1 MRNMKRWTL
10 LLLLLIWQGG
20 ICIAQIT
27 GSGDLRGTVTDSSG
41 ALIPAAQVTVVNGDT
56 GVSKSYI
63 TDRAGLYDT
72 SSIVLGNYTVTFSK
86 QGFKQLV
93 RGPVTVG
100 VGYTTVDAQLAI
112 GSESQRVIV
121 QENVPLLQTESMEQS
136 TTLQANVME
145 QLPEVGQDWENFT
158 LVLPGVTG
166 AASSTLSSG
175 IGDGSAANPS
185 QYGSVNGNLPYENV
199 TLDGSTVSLVNGSN
213 STVPPLETI
222 AEVQIQTSNFTAE
235 SGIGGTQYNQ
245 ISKGGTSK
253 FHGSAYEYFQNDALN
268 AANYGFGVPVTV
280 PFLRYD
286 NYGGSI
292 GGPILKKKMFFYF
305 NVDITRSNSGAE
317 TGFSTLPTAAMM
329 SGDFTGFPTIYDPT
343 TQVVTGTG
351 TVTQPDGTVQTCP
364 CVTRKSFAQEY
375 GNGNKIPQSML
386 SPVALKIQALY
397 PTASSHPSTGK
408 FVPGTLQPTGTVT
421 NNYYYSLP
429 TASTQPKYFG
439 RLDYDVSP
447 NNRITISESEQN
459 DAAPSPS
466 FFAFPVGWQS
476 GDVEN
481 NNAQVSDV
489 WTISPRLIN
498 QARFGF
504 TAQLNYFADATIG
517 KGYPQQFGLQTAQA
531 NALPSFNISNYNT
544 VGPAANAILKEFTYA
559 PSDVVTL
566 ILGKHVF
573 HFGGEFLMY
582 QNNATSWGNTNSATY
597 SFQGGYTEQY
607 VGNGATGV
615 GYADFLLGDSSSWN
629 AAVVPEYGARYK
641 TPQMFVEDDF
651 KVKPNLTLNL
661 GVRYTIQIGL
671 NEVHEDESSFDPTV
685 LNPATGTLGAMW
697 YGTTHANGRRA
708 MNAPIWDAVLP
719 RFGFAWQPMPNTTV
733 RGGFGLYDYNY
744 SLGIRGNIGMGGV
757 LQSYGSVSDLTNGI
771 TSPVNL
777 SSSASSVPY
786 GPVSTNPASQN
797 GEGPN
802 YQAYHVGDMDI
813 EQWSLAVQRM
823 LRTNIVAEVAYV
835 GSHGYHLPFAVDIN
849 QVPESKLG
857 PNDNPSGRPYPQFQ
871 NMYTQSGTNNA
882 VTNYNALQVSIT
894 QRMSSGL
901 TFSFNYVWSHMLSM
915 LDSSGWY
922 GGNQGTEAYQ
932 NAFDR
937 GANYGASNFDVRNAF
952 KGYVT
957 YQLPFGIGRR
967 FLNGGGVNGRILDAV
982 IGGWNTAGI
991 IRVQSGNPFTPVVT
1005 PNNSFAQDGVWYP
1018 NVIGNPRLQNRNI
1031 YTGWFNPAAFAAPM
1045 NATFGDAHRNMVY
1058 GPMFS
1063 KLDLSLGKTF
1073 PIRESVKVEIRGD
1086 ASNVLNHP
1094 SFGNPN
1100 YTLYCPTQGGGC
1112 PSSNVTNDTSLTV
1125 PGRSM
1130 QLGARL
1136 TF

>member
-466 FFAFPVGWQS
+466 SLRSLWDGNLETSKTTMRKCPMFGRFRH
-476 GDVEN
+476 
-481 NNAQVSDV
+481 VSS
-489 WTISPRLIN
+489 T
-498 QARFGF
+498 
-504 TAQLNYFADATIG
+504 
-517 KGYPQQFGLQTAQA
+517 
-531 NALPSFNISNYNT
+531 
-544 VGPAANAILKEFTYA
+544 
-559 PSDVVTL
+559 
-566 ILGKHVF
+566 
-573 HFGGEFLMY
+573 
-582 QNNATSWGNTNSATY
+582 
-597 SFQGGYTEQY
+597 
-607 VGNGATGV
+607 
-615 GYADFLLGDSSSWN
+615 
-629 AAVVPEYGARYK
+629 
-641 TPQMFVEDDF
+641 
-651 KVKPNLTLNL
+651 KPDL
-661 GVRYTIQIGL
+661 
-671 NEVHEDESSFDPTV
+671 
-685 LNPATGTLGAMW
+685 
-697 YGTTHANGRRA
+697 
-708 MNAPIWDAVLP
+708 VLP
-719 RFGFAWQPMPNTTV
+719 R
-733 RGGFGLYDYNY
+733 
-744 SLGIRGNIGMGGV
+744 S
-757 LQSYGSVSDLTNGI
+757 
-771 TSPVNL
+771 
-777 SSSASSVPY
+777 
-786 GPVSTNPASQN
+786 
-797 GEGPN
+797 
-802 YQAYHVGDMDI
+802 
-813 EQWSLAVQRM
+813 
-823 LRTNIVAEVAYV
+823 
-835 GSHGYHLPFAVDIN
+835 
-849 QVPESKLG
+849 
-857 PNDNPSGRPYPQFQ
+857 
-871 NMYTQSGTNNA
+871 
-882 VTNYNALQVSIT
+882 
-894 QRMSSGL
+894 
-901 TFSFNYVWSHMLSM
+901 
-915 LDSSGWY
+915 
-922 GGNQGTEAYQ
+922 
-932 NAFDR
+932 
-937 GANYGASNFDVRNAF
+937 
-952 KGYVT
+952 
-957 YQLPFGIGRR
+957 
-967 FLNGGGVNGRILDAV
+967 
-982 IGGWNTAGI
+982 
-991 IRVQSGNPFTPVVT
+991 
-1005 PNNSFAQDGVWYP
+1005 
-1018 NVIGNPRLQNRNI
+1018 
-1031 YTGWFNPAAFAAPM
+1031 
-1045 NATFGDAHRNMVY
+1045 
-1058 GPMFS
+1058 
-1063 KLDLSLGKTF
+1063 
-1073 PIRESVKVEIRGD
+1073 
-1086 ASNVLNHP
+1086 
-1094 SFGNPN
+1094 
-1100 YTLYCPTQGGGC
+1100 
-1112 PSSNVTNDTSLTV
+1112 
-1125 PGRSM
+1125 
-1130 QLGARL
+1130 
-1136 TF
+1136 